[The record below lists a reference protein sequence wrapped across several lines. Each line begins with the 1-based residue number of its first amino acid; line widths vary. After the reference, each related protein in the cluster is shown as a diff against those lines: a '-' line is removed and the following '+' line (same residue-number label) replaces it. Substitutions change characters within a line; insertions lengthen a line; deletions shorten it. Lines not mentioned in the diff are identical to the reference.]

1 MKQFTLIATCLA
13 LAASD
18 AHADGCGR
26 SRDYLLADLGGDL
39 ALPPQA
45 YDDLFKKCLATASM
59 SNVKE
64 AYILRDGAIAVV
76 AKQDNMAATAAT
88 LSQFCDTYP
97 RATLHFLTQ
106 KEQRDIGSIANVV
119 RIKSTS
125 STSCQKIKGLS

>member
-1 MKQFTLIATCLA
+1 MKQLVLIAVGLA
-13 LAASD
+13 LVANGAR
-18 AHADGCGR
+18 AEGCGK

-45 YDDLFKKCLATASM
+45 YDDLFKKCLATTAM
-59 SNVKE
+59 SNVKQ
-64 AYILRDGAIAVV
+64 AYILRDGAIAVI
-76 AKQDNMAATAAT
+76 AKQDNVAATAAT

-106 KEQRDIGSIANVV
+106 KEQRDVGSIANIV

-125 STSCQKIKGLS
+125 STPCQKIKGLS